1 MVPIDL
7 GVMAVIGMMITM
19 TTMIVMTATDMTKTD
34 RMMVMTMM
42 VLLVTIF
49 VFMKEEL
56 LKVSVL
62 QSNSIYSEP
71 ID

>member
-56 LKVSVL
+56 IKVSVL